1 MTIGPFVL
9 ELAESTEYQS
19 LLKPPKTN
27 NLHAGRVYLK
37 PGSDCGQHTTGTN
50 EEMLVFLSGNGQA
63 IIGDKTFAVGKGKI
77 TYIPPQTIHN
87 IKNNSNE
94 PLIYIFCVASASH
107 HHNHSGGHKH
117 E

>member
-1 MTIGPFVL
+1 MTIEPFVT
-9 ELAESTEYQS
+9 ELAESAEYQS

-37 PGSDCGQHTTGTN
+37 PGSDCGEHTTGTN
-50 EEMLVFLSGNGQA
+50 EEMLVFLSGKGQA
-63 IIGDKTFAVGKGKI
+63 VIGDKAFAVGKGKI
-77 TYIPPQTIHN
+77 TYIPPQTPHN
-87 IKNNSNE
+87 IINNSNE

-107 HHNHSGGHKH
+107 NHSGGHSH